1 MAAHR
6 LMEVY
11 RQRGLFAVGGIL
23 FNHESPRRGPEMVTR
38 KISRAAARWLL
49 GDRTKLALGNLQAR
63 RDWGFAGDYVKAMHA
78 MLQRPEPKDYI
89 IGTGVSHSVSDFLL
103 AIMSAMRD
111 LGPSNNVP
119 KSVEEWVEVNPQF
132 LRTGEIHD
140 LRADA
145 RRARAELGWQPTVE
159 FKQLVRMMLESDL
172 AAARG
177 Q

>member
-1 MAAHR
+1 
-6 LMEVY
+6 
-11 RQRGLFAVGGIL
+11 
-23 FNHESPRRGPEMVTR
+23 
-38 KISRAAARWLL
+38 
-49 GDRTKLALGNLQAR
+49 
-63 RDWGFAGDYVKAMHA
+63 